1 MMASSNQKQVEVL
14 SEISDIMVK
23 LSDEDLERMESLGE
37 QVTSFDPE
45 LGDRIL
51 DAYTLLTQLNDDVET
66 ALERMEPRTE
76 DMEEEEHMEIAEIE
90 AHETDAEDQEDA
102 GQEQGKIRR
111 KRQK

>member
-1 MMASSNQKQVEVL
+1 MASLNRKQVEVL

-23 LSDEDLERMESLGE
+23 LSDEDLERMESLAE
-37 QVTSFDPE
+37 QVASFDPE

-51 DAYTLLTQLNDDVET
+51 DAYALLTQLNNDMET
-66 ALERMEPRTE
+66 ALERMEPDIE
-76 DMEEEEHMEIAEIE
+76 DIEEEGDIEIAEIE

-102 GQEQGKIRR
+102 GQEQGKSRR